1 MPKIIKAVENQE
13 LEFKS
18 DENITIFLNS
28 ETSNSSVIFENGIYN
43 VLVFNSTNYNVSL
56 SENITVK
63 NAKLNITY
71 LDLNSYDFKQNT
83 NIDVYEDSILNVN
96 SIYLGIKN
104 KKIIFN
110 INNLVKNSKS
120 YINNNVV
127 CLNDAS
133 FELDIIGNI
142 KKGAKKSVCKQTSNC
157 LTFESPKLAK
167 VLPVLNIDENDVEA
181 KHALSSGTL
190 DEEVLF
196 YMNSRGLDKKD
207 ALALIL
213 VSYLLPND
221 DFYKGFAEGNLIK
234 DITNKKVSDL
244 CLI

>member
-1 MPKIIKAVENQE
+1 MPKIIKVVENQE

-28 ETSNSSVIFENGIYN
+28 ETSNSSVIFKNGIYN

-56 SENITVK
+56 SENISVK

-207 ALALIL
+207 ALTLIL

-221 DFYKGFAEGNLIK
+221 DFYKDFAEGGLIK
-234 DITNKKVSDL
+234 DMTNKKVSDL

>member
-1 MPKIIKAVENQE
+1 MSKVIKLTNNQD
-13 LEFKS
+13 LVFNN
-18 DENITIFLNS
+18 DENITVFLDTNS
-28 ETSNSSVIFENGIYN
+28 INSIINFENGKYN
-43 VLVFNSTNYNVSL
+43 VLVFNNTSTNISL
-56 SENITVK
+56 YEKIVVK
-63 NAKLNITY
+63 NSLLNITY
-71 LDLNSYDFKQNT
+71 IDLNSFDLNQNS
-83 NIDVYEDSILNVN
+83 NIDIYENSTVHVN
-96 SIYLGIKN
+96 SIYLGIK
-104 KKIIFN
+104 KKNIVFN
-110 INNLVKNSKS
+110 LNNLEKNSKS

-142 KKGAKKSVCKQTSNC
+142 KKGAKKSECKQTSNC

-196 YMNSRGLDKKD
+196 YMNSRGLNKKD

-221 DFYKGFAEGNLIK
+221 EFYLDFKDGEKIK
-234 DITNKKVSDL
+234 EITSKKVNDL